1 MKVSSWIV
9 VAREDNVLPM
19 IPAGGTVSGMM
30 GKKGAIMAKEHQVLV
45 IAKIHQALV
54 HVYWHSLTVVV
65 LMLQR

>member
-1 MKVSSWIV
+1 MDCR

-30 GKKGAIMAKEHQVLV
+30 GQERGAIMAKEHQVLV
-45 IAKIHQALV
+45 IAKIQRALV